1 MYLGGLTA
9 PPPRVVIVQFNTEE
23 VENIPGVRRFNV
35 HLKDDR
41 SQLRQT

>member
-9 PPPRVVIVQFNTEE
+9 PPWVDIVQFNTEE
-23 VENIPGVRRFNV
+23 VEYIPGVRRFNV

-41 SQLRQT
+41 IQLRQR